1 MAYQHKEGQG
11 SLFKNEKQNERQPDF
26 RGSIMIKGVTYNISA
41 WNRTSQNGRQYLS
54 LQAEEQNG
62 DARPNYNGGAG
73 YGSQPGGYGPSGS
86 GYGAPAGGTGYS
98 APGSG
103 YGAPGSAPGP
113 QAGYGA
119 PRSGYGAPGSAP
131 GPQAGYG
138 APGSGFDSAPADNDI
153 PENDLP
159 F

>member
-103 YGAPGSAPGP
+103 YGAPMSAPGP
-113 QAGYGA
+113 QSGYGA
-119 PRSGYGAPGSAP
+119 PRS
-131 GPQAGYG
+131 GYG

>member
-73 YGSQPGGYGPSGS
+73 YGSQPGGYGPSSS
-86 GYGAPAGGTGYS
+86 GYGAPAGGTGY
-98 APGSG
+98 
-103 YGAPGSAPGP
+103 SAPGP

-119 PRSGYGAPGSAP
+119 PRSGYGAPGP
-131 GPQAGYG
+131 
-138 APGSGFDSAPADNDI
+138 GFDSAPADNDI

>member
-73 YGSQPGGYGPSGS
+73 YGSQPGGYGPGGS

-98 APGSG
+98 APG
-103 YGAPGSAPGP
+103 P

-119 PRSGYGAPGSAP
+119 PRS
-131 GPQAGYG
+131 GYG

>member
-113 QAGYGA
+113 QSGYGA
-119 PRSGYGAPGSAP
+119 PRSGYGAPGS
-131 GPQAGYG
+131 GYG

>member
-86 GYGAPAGGTGYS
+86 GYGAPAGGTGYG

-103 YGAPGSAPGP
+103 YGAPMSAPGP
-113 QAGYGA
+113 QAGYSA
-119 PRSGYGAPGSAP
+119 PRS
-131 GPQAGYG
+131 GYG

-153 PENDLP
+153 PDNDLP

>member
-86 GYGAPAGGTGYS
+86 GYGAPAGGTGYG

-103 YGAPGSAPGP
+103 YGAPASGTGYSAPG
-113 QAGYGA
+113 
-119 PRSGYGAPGSAP
+119 S
-131 GPQAGYG
+131 GYG

>member
-73 YGSQPGGYGPSGS
+73 YGSQPGGYGPSGP

-103 YGAPGSAPGP
+103 YGAPMSAPGP

-119 PRSGYGAPGSAP
+119 PRS
-131 GPQAGYG
+131 GYG

>member
-73 YGSQPGGYGPSGS
+73 YGSQPCGYGPSGS
-86 GYGAPAGGTGYS
+86 GYGAPAGGTGYG

-103 YGAPGSAPGP
+103 YGAPMSAPGP

-119 PRSGYGAPGSAP
+119 PRS
-131 GPQAGYG
+131 GYG

>member
-73 YGSQPGGYGPSGS
+73 YGSQPSGYGPSGP
-86 GYGAPAGGTGYS
+86 GYG

-119 PRSGYGAPGSAP
+119 PRSGYGAPGS
-131 GPQAGYG
+131 
-138 APGSGFDSAPADNDI
+138 GFDSAPADNDI

>member
-86 GYGAPAGGTGYS
+86 GYGAPAGGTGY
-98 APGSG
+98 
-103 YGAPGSAPGP
+103 
-113 QAGYGA
+113 GA

-138 APGSGFDSAPADNDI
+138 APGSGYGAPGSGFDSAPADNDI

>member
-73 YGSQPGGYGPSGS
+73 YGSQPGGYGPSGP
-86 GYGAPAGGTGYS
+86 GYGAPAGGTGYG

-119 PRSGYGAPGSAP
+119 PRSGYGAPGP
-131 GPQAGYG
+131 
-138 APGSGFDSAPADNDI
+138 GFDSAPADNDI

>member
-73 YGSQPGGYGPSGS
+73 YGSQLGAYGPSGS
-86 GYGAPAGGTGYS
+86 GYGAPAGGTGYG
-98 APGSG
+98 APGSS

-113 QAGYGA
+113 QSGYGA
-119 PRSGYGAPGSAP
+119 PRS
-131 GPQAGYG
+131 GYG

>member
-41 WNRTSQNGRQYLS
+41 WTRTSQNGRQYLS

-86 GYGAPAGGTGYS
+86 GYGAPAGGTGYG

-113 QAGYGA
+113 QSGYGA
-119 PRSGYGAPGSAP
+119 PRSGYGAPGS
-131 GPQAGYG
+131 
-138 APGSGFDSAPADNDI
+138 GFDSAPAYNDI

>member
-73 YGSQPGGYGPSGS
+73 YGSQPGGYGPSGP
-86 GYGAPAGGTGYS
+86 GYGAPAGGTGY
-98 APGSG
+98 
-103 YGAPGSAPGP
+103 GAPG
-113 QAGYGA
+113 
-119 PRSGYGAPGSAP
+119 SGYGAPGSAP

-138 APGSGFDSAPADNDI
+138 APGSGFDSTPAYNDI

>member
-86 GYGAPAGGTGYS
+86 GYGAPAGGTGYG

-103 YGAPGSAPGP
+103 YGAPMSAPGP

-119 PRSGYGAPGSAP
+119 P
-131 GPQAGYG
+131 GPGYG
-138 APGSGFDSAPADNDI
+138 APGSGFDSAPAYNDI

>member
-86 GYGAPAGGTGYS
+86 GYGAPAGGTGYG

-103 YGAPGSAPGP
+103 YGAPMSAPGP

-119 PRSGYGAPGSAP
+119 PRSGYSAP
-131 GPQAGYG
+131 R
-138 APGSGFDSAPADNDI
+138 SGFDSAPADNDI

>member
-73 YGSQPGGYGPSGS
+73 YGSQPGGYGPSGP
-86 GYGAPAGGTGYS
+86 GYGAPAVGT
-98 APGSG
+98 
-103 YGAPGSAPGP
+103 
-113 QAGYGA
+113 GYGA
-119 PRSGYGAPGSAP
+119 PRSGYGAPMSAP

-138 APGSGFDSAPADNDI
+138 APGSGYDSAPADNDI

>member
-103 YGAPGSAPGP
+103 YGAPGSAPGS
-113 QAGYGA
+113 Q
-119 PRSGYGAPGSAP
+119 S
-131 GPQAGYG
+131 GYG

>member
-73 YGSQPGGYGPSGS
+73 YASQPGGYGPSSSGYGAPGS
-86 GYGAPAGGTGYS
+86 GYGAPMSAPGPQAGYS

-103 YGAPGSAPGP
+103 YGAP
-113 QAGYGA
+113 
-119 PRSGYGAPGSAP
+119 R
-131 GPQAGYG
+131 
-138 APGSGFDSAPADNDI
+138 SGFDSAPADNDI

>member
-86 GYGAPAGGTGYS
+86 GYGAPAGGTGYG

-119 PRSGYGAPGSAP
+119 PGS
-131 GPQAGYG
+131 GYG

>member
-86 GYGAPAGGTGYS
+86 GYGAPAGGTGYG

-113 QAGYGA
+113 QSRYGA
-119 PRSGYGAPGSAP
+119 PRS
-131 GPQAGYG
+131 GYG

>member
-86 GYGAPAGGTGYS
+86 GYGAP
-98 APGSG
+98 GSG

-113 QAGYGA
+113 QSGYGA
-119 PRSGYGAPGSAP
+119 PRSG
-131 GPQAGYG
+131 
-138 APGSGFDSAPADNDI
+138 FDSAPAPAYNDI

>member
-73 YGSQPGGYGPSGS
+73 YGSQPGGHGPSGS
-86 GYGAPAGGTGYS
+86 GYGAPAGGTGHG
-98 APGSG
+98 APGLA
-103 YGAPGSAPGP
+103 YGAPGTAQAP
-113 QAGYGA
+113 QSGYGA
-119 PRSGYGAPGSAP
+119 PRS
-131 GPQAGYG
+131 GYG

>member
-86 GYGAPAGGTGYS
+86 GYGAP
-98 APGSG
+98 GSG
-103 YGAPGSAPGP
+103 YGAPMSAPGP
-113 QAGYGA
+113 QSGYGA
-119 PRSGYGAPGSAP
+119 PRSGYD
-131 GPQAGYG
+131 

>member
-86 GYGAPAGGTGYS
+86 GYGAPAGGTGYG

-113 QAGYGA
+113 QSGYGA
-119 PRSGYGAPGSAP
+119 PRSGYGAPGS
-131 GPQAGYG
+131 
-138 APGSGFDSAPADNDI
+138 GFDSAPAYNDI

>member
-86 GYGAPAGGTGYS
+86 GYGAPAGGTGYG

-103 YGAPGSAPGP
+103 HGASGSAPGP
-113 QAGYGA
+113 Q
-119 PRSGYGAPGSAP
+119 SGYGAP

-138 APGSGFDSAPADNDI
+138 APGSGFDSAPAYNDI

>member
-86 GYGAPAGGTGYS
+86 GYGAPAGGTGY
-98 APGSG
+98 
-103 YGAPGSAPGP
+103 GAPGAAPGP

-119 PRSGYGAPGSAP
+119 PRSGYGAPGS
-131 GPQAGYG
+131 
-138 APGSGFDSAPADNDI
+138 GFDSAPAYNDI

>member
-98 APGSG
+98 APGSS
-103 YGAPGSAPGP
+103 YGAPMSAPGP

-119 PRSGYGAPGSAP
+119 PRSGYGAPGS
-131 GPQAGYG
+131 GYG

>member
-113 QAGYGA
+113 QSGYGA
-119 PRSGYGAPGSAP
+119 PRSGYGAPGP
-131 GPQAGYG
+131 
-138 APGSGFDSAPADNDI
+138 GFDSAPADNDI

>member
-98 APGSG
+98 APAGG
-103 YGAPGSAPGP
+103 T
-113 QAGYGA
+113 GYGA
-119 PRSGYGAPGSAP
+119 PRSGYGAPGS
-131 GPQAGYG
+131 GYG
-138 APGSGFDSAPADNDI
+138 APGPGFDSAPADNDI

>member
-86 GYGAPAGGTGYS
+86 GYGAPAGGTGYG

-103 YGAPGSAPGP
+103 YGAPM
-113 QAGYGA
+113 
-119 PRSGYGAPGSAP
+119 SAP

-138 APGSGFDSAPADNDI
+138 APGSGFDSAPAYNDI

>member
-86 GYGAPAGGTGYS
+86 GYGAPAGGSGYG

-113 QAGYGA
+113 Q
-119 PRSGYGAPGSAP
+119 S
-131 GPQAGYG
+131 GYG

>member
-103 YGAPGSAPGP
+103 YGAPM
-113 QAGYGA
+113 
-119 PRSGYGAPGSAP
+119 SAP

>member
-11 SLFKNEKQNERQPDF
+11 SLFKNEKQNERQPDL

-62 DARPNYNGGAG
+62 DARQNYNGGAG
-73 YGSQPGGYGPSGS
+73 YGSQPGGYGPGGSGYGASGAGYGASGS
-86 GYGAPAGGTGYS
+86 GYGAP
-98 APGSG
+98 
-103 YGAPGSAPGP
+103 GAAPGP

-119 PRSGYGAPGSAP
+119 PSGGSGYGASGL
-131 GPQAGYG
+131 GY
-138 APGSGFDSAPADNDI
+138 DSAPADNDI

>member
-73 YGSQPGGYGPSGS
+73 YGSQPSGYGPSGP

-103 YGAPGSAPGP
+103 YGAPTSAPGP

-119 PRSGYGAPGSAP
+119 PRS
-131 GPQAGYG
+131 GYG

>member
-86 GYGAPAGGTGYS
+86 VYGAPAGGTGYS

-103 YGAPGSAPGP
+103 YGAPMSAPGP

-119 PRSGYGAPGSAP
+119 PRSG
-131 GPQAGYG
+131 
-138 APGSGFDSAPADNDI
+138 FDSAPAPAYNDI
-153 PENDLP
+153 PENDRP

>member
-86 GYGAPAGGTGYS
+86 GYGAPAGGTGYG

-103 YGAPGSAPGP
+103 YGAPMSAPGP
-113 QAGYGA
+113 QSGYGA
-119 PRSGYGAPGSAP
+119 PRS
-131 GPQAGYG
+131 GYG